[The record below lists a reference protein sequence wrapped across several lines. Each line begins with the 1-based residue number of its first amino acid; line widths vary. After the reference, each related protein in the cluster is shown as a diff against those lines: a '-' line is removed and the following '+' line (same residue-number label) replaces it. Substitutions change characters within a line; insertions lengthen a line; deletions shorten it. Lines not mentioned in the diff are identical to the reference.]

1 MQEFYR
7 KGFAAGQAQYE
18 ELVKT
23 HASRGQLEAL
33 GLTPTAPASASASGG
48 GATTPSSPMAS
59 LMPTP
64 EPFGTP
70 VLTGNGSMAGVTMTT
85 GSPTLARI
93 NTHTRA
99 AAAEAKEDETST
111 VATVPPTGSSPEE
124 RENGGGGGGGGEV
137 LLEES
142 REVGRAS
149 GGRGGYPVS
158 SPKKKLAE
166 DAEAAI
172 ETATLFETV
181 SLEDETST
189 GAGAGGGTPR
199 SGRGTPKSSLSRQA
213 ST

>member
-85 GSPTLARI
+85 GSPTLDI
-93 NTHTRA
+93 GVFN
-99 AAAEAKEDETST
+99 
-111 VATVPPTGSSPEE
+111 SP
-124 RENGGGGGGGGEV
+124 
-137 LLEES
+137 
-142 REVGRAS
+142 
-149 GGRGGYPVS
+149 
-158 SPKKKLAE
+158 
-166 DAEAAI
+166 
-172 ETATLFETV
+172 
-181 SLEDETST
+181 
-189 GAGAGGGTPR
+189 GGTAITGDVDALNDGIDAATAGNTRVVKNIANYGKRLWEFVNGQTTDP
-199 SGRGTPKSSLSRQA
+199 GGDLDIKITLDDADVNTGGTITIELLY
-213 ST
+213 STD

>member
-124 RENGGGGGGGGEV
+124 RENGGGGGGGEV

-189 GAGAGGGTPR
+189 GAGGGGGTPR

>member
-7 KGFAAGQAQYE
+7 KGFAAGQAHYE

-124 RENGGGGGGGGEV
+124 RENGGGGGGGEV

-189 GAGAGGGTPR
+189 GAGGGGGTPR

>member
-124 RENGGGGGGGGEV
+124 RENGGGGGGGEV

-189 GAGAGGGTPR
+189 GAGGGGGTPW